1 MKECLSYDDVL
12 LVPQYS
18 DIVSRD
24 DVDISSRLGGM
35 SLSLPLIAS
44 PMDSI
49 SEHRMGASM
58 SNNGG
63 TSVVHR
69 YNTIEQQVHQVNIA
83 RNLSNNP
90 DPVIGAAIGITGDYL
105 DRAIALQGSTRQLC
119 MSRCGTRS
127 SHSNERSAAARL
139 ERSLIPIY
147 I

>member
-1 MKECLSYDDVL
+1 MKECLSYDDVV

-24 DVDISSRLGGM
+24 DVDISSRLGDM

-69 YNTIEQQVHQVNIA
+69 YNTIEQQVH
-83 RNLSNNP
+83 
-90 DPVIGAAIGITGDYL
+90 
-105 DRAIALQGSTRQLC
+105 
-119 MSRCGTRS
+119 RS
-127 SHSNERSAAARL
+127 
-139 ERSLIPIY
+139 
-147 I
+147 